1 MPIALQL
8 LKAIREIH
16 ARGICHRDLKPD
28 NIIID
33 GDQVTLIDFNVA
45 VDVKLSE
52 DGLIEGNTG
61 LKEWSAPETR
71 SNLKYDNQCDMWSVG
86 CLLYFMYSGGENLF
100 IMMSPNPE
108 YIQ

>member
-1 MPIALQL
+1 VVDRARLFPIAQQL
-8 LKAIREIH
+8 LKAITHIH

-45 VDVKLSE
+45 VDVKLSK

-71 SNLKYDNQCDMWSVG
+71 SNLQYDR
-86 CLLYFMYSGGENLF
+86 
-100 IMMSPNPE
+100 
-108 YIQ
+108 